1 MPKFKRRK
9 KTIQHRVPPQPPLEF
24 PVGSAEYVQMKNL
37 ESRKAKLARQIDAA
51 KKSNEEKVE

>member
-9 KTIQHRVPPQPPLEF
+9 KPIQHRVPPQPPLEF
-24 PVGSAEYVQMKNL
+24 PVGSAEYVQMRNL

-51 KKSNEEKVE
+51 KNSNEEKVE